1 VAAKPFSSEHSSP
14 YRKLDTV
21 RALYTLGYKPNYK
34 GRKCHEIFI
43 YPGPLGGPW
52 CCRVNGIG
60 SCGLWLHCTGFRGG
74 SQTEPKSESEKAEA
88 SVAAPSDILSS
99 DNPVV
104 VLPKNEDLE
113 RRKELAAL
121 IPTPAE
127 SDENSKDDASPSATQ
142 AEKPAV
148 DDSQDTTEPEAQ
160 KEGTA
165 ADPEIQQ
172 PAGSD
177 PAPAAQNPEAEAPA
191 PTPERVAGGKVG
203 NEGAELRGIVAWVN
217 SEPLSIADL
226 RGKVV
231 LVDFWTYTCINCIR
245 TMPFLKQWYSKYQDD
260 GLVIVGVHA
269 PEFEFEKDLDNV
281 VNATRDYSITWLVAL
296 DNNYITWRGYSNR
309 FWPAKYLIDKDGVVR
324 YTHFGEGKY
333 GETEEKIRELLVEA
347 GADFSQDTAALPV
360 DPTIDPAYRSNRN
373 AEVTRE
379 LYAGY
384 ERGRSDVL
392 YGRGGYVLQR
402 DYYNDIDSVI
412 KLKEPDE
419 LEPHAVYF
427 NGDWVVGPE
436 SAKHGRMSMDYEDYL
451 SLVYSAR
458 SVNAVLTSDSG
469 EPYKVQVTVG
479 GEYLTEDNKGVDVT
493 IGDDGESYL
502 LVKEPR
508 LYNVLENPPT
518 FAAKLLRWL
527 PIRPTSG
534 CSHSPLGFTRRPV
547 DDSSSLTPYTF
558 APGSFSGGRIG
569 RGLRRSL
576 GTVGAGRGC
585 RRSSA

>member
-1 VAAKPFSSEHSSP
+1 MMFSFIRGRCAVLGVVVLMGLVLAGCGSAAPASE
-14 YRKLDTV
+14 
-21 RALYTLGYKPNYK
+21 A
-34 GRKCHEIFI
+34 
-43 YPGPLGGPW
+43 
-52 CCRVNGIG
+52 
-60 SCGLWLHCTGFRGG
+60 G
-74 SQTEPKSESEKAEA
+74 SQTDAKAESEKPEA
-88 SVAAPSDILSS
+88 VLAAPPDKLSA

-121 IPTPAE
+121 LPTASE
-127 SDENSKDDASPSATQ
+127 TDANSKDDSSPAVTQ
-142 AEKPAV
+142 AEKSPADDSPEVTKPEVQKDGTAV
-148 DDSQDTTEPEAQ
+148 DPESQQT
-160 KEGTA
+160 
-165 ADPEIQQ
+165 
-172 PAGSD
+172 AGS
-177 PAPAAQNPEAEAPA
+177 NPVAEPPA
-191 PTPERVAGGKVG
+191 PTPERFVGGKVG

-260 GLVIVGVHA
+260 GLVIVGVHS

-281 VNATRDYSITWLVAL
+281 VKATQDYSIDWPVAL
-296 DNNYITWRGYSNR
+296 DNNFVTWRGYSNR

-324 YTHFGEGKY
+324 YTHFGEGQY

-347 GADFSQDTAALPV
+347 GADFSQDIAALPV

-392 YGRGGYVLQR
+392 YGRGGYVVQR
-402 DYYNDIDSVI
+402 DYYNDINSVI
-412 KLKEPDE
+412 KLEEPDE

-469 EPYKVQVTVG
+469 EPYKVEVTVG
-479 GEYLTEDNKGVDVT
+479 GEYLTDDNKGVDVI
-493 IGDDGESYL
+493 IGDDGESYV
-502 LVKEPR
+502 LVTEPR
-508 LYNVLENPPT
+508 LYNVLENPSYVRRETLKMASDSPDFGLFAFT
-518 FAAKLLRWL
+518 FGVYKK
-527 PIRPTSG
+527 
-534 CSHSPLGFTRRPV
+534 
-547 DDSSSLTPYTF
+547 
-558 APGSFSGGRIG
+558 
-569 RGLRRSL
+569 
-576 GTVGAGRGC
+576 AG
-585 RRSSA
+585 